1 MPSIGPMEIMVV
13 AVIALIVFGPQRLP
27 EIARTVGRALN
38 ELKRQAS
45 DIRSEFESGLDLTD
59 DPPPRDA
66 IPAAMKEHSTPV
78 ESASVDDATPTEPVA
93 VDEVAE
99 ADEPAKDKPKDPG
112 TQEL

>member
-1 MPSIGPMEIMVV
+1 MPSIGPLEIMVV

-59 DPPPRDA
+59 
-66 IPAAMKEHSTPV
+66 
-78 ESASVDDATPTEPVA
+78 EPVRQA
-93 VDEVAE
+93 VPPAMQETTEIVAPETVDEAPDKALLDEAAE
-99 ADEPAKDKPKDPG
+99 PDEPAKPKPEDPG